1 MYTKMSN
8 QHSALLNRFVFTFVI
23 ALGISATAFGQS
35 KSNQTKVSPA
45 ISNGALLSQVNLSG
59 VTVFDPKQL
68 WAEALKRSSAGA
80 NSQSYI
86 EVCDSVKKIYRESGY
101 FLAEVSCKVDSKGLA
116 ATVHEGQIR
125 KIEISGVDDELAQK
139 ISAIITEAIG
149 SGPVTLENF
158 ERGVMLAKDLSGIYL
173 TTEVIANADTG
184 NDVLRI
190 AAKFV
195 KQRGSVSVD
204 NLPRNFGTGA
214 YGVLTEEVY
223 STLTAGDMFRL
234 NVLPSS
240 DFNGQWSGV
249 FGTGT
254 YRAPLNNDGLYGEV
268 IAGTGLT
275 KTFYNGTSNSPSD
288 TFQKTNLATAIIGYP
303 IIRNA
308 HEFLYTLSEVN
319 YYSLAG
325 TNTGVTNTDTGIFR
339 QLLTYSTNTNDGRS
353 TRASVTVSGGTSGIQ
368 VLQTTPAQ
376 NLNDANFYSLR
387 AGAGH
392 ITPLDN
398 LSNGLG
404 LRLEASLQYTSNS
417 LPTVEKYF
425 LGDRTRLRGYGY
437 AEVIGD
443 TGYAA
448 TAEVAQYFHVG
459 LNYLDSISPF
469 GFFDFGAV
477 KQNIAVQ
484 GNFVNQ
490 ANLASFGVGVQ
501 TNSVEKFSV
510 RGWYGVPMKSIPNG
524 TQAYSPAFWL
534 QLTQAW

>member
-1 MYTKMSN
+1 MSKRYLARFT
-8 QHSALLNRFVFTFVI
+8 QLLLLIGVCSEFSTALYAQTSSHQTRPLTPNPVQ
-23 ALGISATAFGQS
+23 IS
-35 KSNQTKVSPA
+35 
-45 ISNGALLSQVNLSG
+45 LSQVNLSG
-59 VTVFDPKQL
+59 VSVFNPSQL
-68 WAEALKRSSAGA
+68 WSDALKRSSAGA
-80 NSQSYI
+80 NAQSYL
-86 EVCDSVKKIYRESGY
+86 EVCDAVKNIYREAGY
-101 FLAEVSCKVDSKGLA
+101 FLVEVSCKVDRGVLN
-116 ATVHEGQIR
+116 ATVYEGKIR
-125 KIEISGVDDELAQK
+125 KIEISGVDDALAQK
-139 ISAIITEAIG
+139 ISDIITEAIG

-158 ERGVMLAKDLSGIYL
+158 ERGVMLAKDLSGVYL
-173 TTEVIANADTG
+173 TTEVIDDAQSG
-184 NDVLRI
+184 NDVLRV

-195 KQRGSVSVD
+195 KQRGSFSID
-204 NLPRNFGTGA
+204 NLPRNFGQGMYA
-214 YGVLTEEVY
+214 VLTEEVY

-240 DFNGQWSGV
+240 DFDGQWSGV
-249 FGTGT
+249 FGTAT
-254 YRAPLNNDGLYGEV
+254 YRAPLNNDGLYGELT
-268 IAGTGLT
+268 AGTGLT
-275 KTFYNGTSNSPSD
+275 KTFYSGTSTSPND
-288 TFQKTNLATAIIGYP
+288 TFQKTNLASAIVGYP
-303 IIRNA
+303 IIRNT

-325 TNTGVTNTDTGIFR
+325 TNTGVTNINTGVFR
-339 QLLTYSTNTNDGRS
+339 QFLTYSTNTNNGQS
-353 TRASVTVSGGTSGIQ
+353 TRASITASAGTSGVQ
-368 VLQTTPAQ
+368 VLQTTPTQ

-398 LSNGLG
+398 LSVGLG

-459 LNYLDSISPF
+459 WNYMDSISPF

-477 KQNIAVQ
+477 KQNTAVQ

-501 TNSVEKFSV
+501 TNSREKFSV

-534 QLTQAW
+534 QLTQSW